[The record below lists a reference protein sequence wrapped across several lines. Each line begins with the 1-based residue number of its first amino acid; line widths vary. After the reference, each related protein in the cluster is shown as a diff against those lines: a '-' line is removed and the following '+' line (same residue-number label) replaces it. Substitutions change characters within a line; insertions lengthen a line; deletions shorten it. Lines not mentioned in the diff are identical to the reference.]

1 MDGRGGSVLLPFPGE
16 RYGRKKSPTPVTEA
30 GPCTLA
36 IALPQSWDR
45 SNSDPPR
52 RGVPLSRRHPAPLR
66 QRQSDPSL
74 SDFRSRQQQ
83 EGVRRHDDLGSRIPP
98 RRSTPASGPA
108 ATSAPG
114 QKPAAHLP
122 TRRLELHGGRP
133 HGGEVDVPLLA
144 LLALDQLD
152 LGGVAQEKGPR
163 RALFPWF
170 LFFRYG

>member
-1 MDGRGGSVLLPFPGE
+1 MGRIRPVSLPRGALWEKKKPDPRNGGRALHFGYRP
-16 RYGRKKSPTPVTEA
+16 SPE
-30 GPCTLA
+30 LES
-36 IALPQSWDR
+36 QR
-45 SNSDPPR
+45 SDPPR